1 VPSLGPVI
9 QQEMGAMIP
18 YMGQVADLHLPLLP
32 LSTVPLE
39 LSSSDL
45 ELTIYCDDLV
55 DTVPYLRH
63 FAALVVSQTLVKH
76 QIFKEYLFCT
86 YPSRRC
92 ACHVT

>member
-1 VPSLGPVI
+1 
-9 QQEMGAMIP
+9 M
-18 YMGQVADLHLPLLP
+18 ADLHLPLLP

-55 DTVPYLRH
+55 GTVPYLRH

-76 QIFKEYLFCT
+76 QIFKKYLFRT
-86 YPSRRC
+86 YPSR
-92 ACHVT
+92 